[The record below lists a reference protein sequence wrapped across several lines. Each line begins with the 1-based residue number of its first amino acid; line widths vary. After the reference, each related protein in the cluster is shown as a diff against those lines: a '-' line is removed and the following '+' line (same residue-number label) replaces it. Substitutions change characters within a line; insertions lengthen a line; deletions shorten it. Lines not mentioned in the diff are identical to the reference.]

1 MVGEDDPQW
10 MRFWAAYP
18 DRVSKKEARAAWAE
32 VNPPPAL
39 VDRMLET
46 LTWQKAQWARQGY
59 GMPYPA
65 SWLRAERWTD
75 EPPRQPKAR
84 VLEPVHH
91 ASCPHDP
98 KCGSA
103 WECQALKAKAS

>member
-1 MVGEDDPQW
+1 MVPEDD
-10 MRFWAAYP
+10 
-18 DRVSKKEARAAWAE
+18 
-32 VNPPPAL
+32 
-39 VDRMLET
+39 
-46 LTWQKAQWARQGY
+46 AQWARFWAVYPLKVSKKDARVAWIQVNPDALLVERMVQALAWQAPLWQQQGY
-59 GMPYPA
+59 GTPYPA
-65 SWLRAERWTD
+65 TWLRAERWTD